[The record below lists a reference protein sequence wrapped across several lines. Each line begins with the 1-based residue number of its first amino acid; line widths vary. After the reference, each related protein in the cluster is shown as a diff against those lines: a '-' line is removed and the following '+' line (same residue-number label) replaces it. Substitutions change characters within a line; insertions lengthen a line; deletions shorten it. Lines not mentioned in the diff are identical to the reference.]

1 MTKTYSFISRDMRR
15 IIVGVA
21 IECGIEFKSDKVKES
36 INIFG
41 DAEKVQKAVEKIK
54 IEYGISG

>member
-15 IIVGVA
+15 IIAGVA

-36 INIFG
+36 INIFV

>member
-15 IIVGVA
+15 IIAGVA
-21 IECGIEFKSDKVKES
+21 IEFKIDKVKES

-41 DAEKVQKAVEKIK
+41 DAAKVQKAVEKIK

>member
-15 IIVGVA
+15 IIAGVA
-21 IECGIEFKSDKVKES
+21 IECGIEFKIDKVKES

>member
-1 MTKTYSFISRDMRR
+1 MAKTYSFISRDMRR
-15 IIVGVA
+15 IIAGVA

-41 DAEKVQKAVEKIK
+41 DAAKVQKAVEKIK